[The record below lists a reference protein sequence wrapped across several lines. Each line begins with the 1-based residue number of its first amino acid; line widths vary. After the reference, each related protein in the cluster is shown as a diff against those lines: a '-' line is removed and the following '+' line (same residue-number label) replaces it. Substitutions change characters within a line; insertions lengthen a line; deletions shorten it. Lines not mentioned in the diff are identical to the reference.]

1 MRLLMLDNYDSF
13 TYNLVQ
19 LIKDNSTLTVD
30 VFRNDEISL
39 HEVNNYDKIV
49 LSPGPGLP
57 NESGILCDLIK
68 TYQNSKSIFGVCLGM
83 QAIGEV
89 FGGTLINLK
98 EPLHGISTPVKHTD
112 SFLFKG
118 IPATFNVGRYHS
130 WAVDANTLPEDIIV
144 TAEDENGFVMAI
156 EHRQLNISGVQ
167 FHPESILTDYGKIIM
182 TNFLND
188 LS

>member
-19 LIKDNSTLTVD
+19 LIKDNSTIEVD

-39 HEVNNYDKIV
+39 QQVNNYDKIV

-57 NESGILCDLIK
+57 SDSGILCELIK
-68 TYQNSKSIFGVCLGM
+68 TYQYSKAIFGVCLGM

-89 FGGTLINLK
+89 FGGTLINLN
-98 EPLHGISTPVKHTD
+98 EPLHGVATPIKHVN

-118 IPATFNVGRYHS
+118 IPETFNVGRYHS
-130 WAVDANTLPEDIIV
+130 WALDAKTVPNNFIIS
-144 TAEDENGFVMAI
+144 AEDENGIVMAI

-167 FHPESILTDYGKIIM
+167 FHPESILTEHGKTIL
-182 TNFLND
+182 TNFLNY
-188 LS
+188 